1 MKIQQTKN
9 QKPIEYDIHFKY
21 LCSCGQ
27 FHWLTYNETTTKNF
41 FIVCDCNKKIKIKT
55 IDSIKI
61 KYKKKK
67 KKEIISDTKDTIVVS
82 DHTIQESNET
92 PAKTEQP
99 PVKITEETKIVAETQ
114 SLEIKDI
121 PQELLSSCINLL
133 YTFGYNKKDAS
144 ELVKDFYK
152 THPVNEYKTF
162 VNNLLASIKG

>member
-1 MKIQQTKN
+1 MISQQTKN

-27 FHWLTYNETTTKNF
+27 FHWLTHNEVTTKNF

-67 KKEIISDTKDTIVVS
+67 KKEVISNSQNITIISN
-82 DHTIQESNET
+82 HNIQESNEAIT
-92 PAKTEQP
+92 QTEQT
-99 PVKITEETKIVAETQ
+99 PVEIIEETKITVETE
-114 SLEIKDI
+114 SLEMKDI
-121 PQELLSSCINLL
+121 PQELLLSCINLL
-133 YTFGYNKKDAS
+133 YTFGYNKRDAS

-152 THPVNEYKTF
+152 IHPVNEYKIF